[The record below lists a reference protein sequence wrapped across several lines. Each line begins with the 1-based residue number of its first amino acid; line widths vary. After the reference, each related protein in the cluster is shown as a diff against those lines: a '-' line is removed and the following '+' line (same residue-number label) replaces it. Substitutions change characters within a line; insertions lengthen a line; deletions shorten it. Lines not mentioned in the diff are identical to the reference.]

1 MVANAVRDGRS
12 LEGGAAAPTMTVG
25 TQSLLD
31 APADAPLR
39 DRILSATLRC
49 IGRWGVTKTTLDDI
63 ARAAG
68 CSRATVYR
76 AFPGG
81 KDVLLH
87 EAATHEILAFFAE
100 VAADVDAASDL
111 ADALTR
117 ALLDATRRLRR
128 HEALQYLVAHEPG
141 VILPYTSFDG
151 IQPLLDLAAA
161 TVAPLLERHLPTSS
175 APQQAAEL
183 SEWLVRVVLAYALDV
198 DDEAVVDLTDPADTR
213 RFVTTFAVPGVEPD
227 QPGPDRTQP

>member
-1 MVANAVRDGRS
+1 MGCDQDHPRRH
-12 LEGGAAAPTMTVG
+12 
-25 TQSLLD
+25 
-31 APADAPLR
+31 R
-39 DRILSATLRC
+39 
-49 IGRWGVTKTTLDDI
+49 

-141 VILPYTSFDG
+141 MILPYTSFDG

-161 TVAPLLERHLPTSS
+161 TVYRCSSGTFPTSS
-175 APQQAAEL
+175 APQRVAEL
-183 SEWLVRVVLAYALDV
+183 SEWLVHRAGVRLDV
-198 DDEAVVDLTDPADTR
+198 DDEGRRRPDRPAHPALRDHLR
-213 RFVTTFAVPGVEPD
+213 RARRRRPD
-227 QPGPDRTQP
+227 NPGPDRTQP